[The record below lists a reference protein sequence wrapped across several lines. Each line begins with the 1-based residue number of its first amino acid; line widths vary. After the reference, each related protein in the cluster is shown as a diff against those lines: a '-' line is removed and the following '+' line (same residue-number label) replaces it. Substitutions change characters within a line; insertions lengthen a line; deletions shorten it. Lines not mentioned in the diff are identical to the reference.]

1 MSLAEE
7 LRRFI
12 VSELLF
18 GHETIAIVD
27 DTDLFGQG
35 LIDSLGLMRL
45 VGHLEEQYRLSI
57 TDDDLVP
64 DNFET
69 IARLTEFVERKGR
82 GHR

>member
-12 VSELLF
+12 ASELLF
-18 GHETIAIVD
+18 GHETIVIAD

-35 LIDSLGLMRL
+35 LVDSLGLMRL

-57 TDDDLVP
+57 ADDDLVP

-69 IARLTEFVERKGR
+69 IARLIEFVQRKR
-82 GHR
+82 GEHR